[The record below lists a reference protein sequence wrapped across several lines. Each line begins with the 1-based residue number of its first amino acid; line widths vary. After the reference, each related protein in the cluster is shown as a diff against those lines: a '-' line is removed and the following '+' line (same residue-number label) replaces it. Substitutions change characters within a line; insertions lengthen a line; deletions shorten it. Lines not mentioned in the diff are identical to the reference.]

1 LWQSKATPA
10 GGEALQ
16 KELPGLEVIFGAN

>member
-1 LWQSKATPA
+1 KATPA